1 MTGIYRHMLIWYIQ
15 HTIFNINT
23 YSKIQYKHNY
33 KHCTQRQ
40 PVWNSSAWRLIVLR
54 SWGSVS
60 TVTNCCLYW
69 VRSLASV
76 SHPLSKLPG
85 VATQGRPCIHIVSLV
100 FVPQKFTQRQW
111 VTKQTYVILR
121 YPWRDV
127 CPRGGC
133 PSNLEVHKHFLLSW
147 NLVARFKVVQL
158 DFFFFNSSIDT
169 GLTWHYLKV
178 FLLIFRG
185 SHMMHFDHVQP
196 PPTPP
201 TSTLSTITFLLIQF

>member
-1 MTGIYRHMLIWYIQ
+1 ML
-15 HTIFNINT
+15 
-23 YSKIQYKHNY
+23 
-33 KHCTQRQ
+33 
-40 PVWNSSAWRLIVLR
+40 SASQSETAQLGGLLCCAVEA
-54 SWGSVS
+54 VS

-85 VATQGRPCIHIVSLV
+85 VATQERPCIHIVSSV
-100 FVPQKFTQRQW
+100 FVPQKFTQRQR

-133 PSNLEVHKHFLLSW
+133 PSNLEAHKHFLLSW

-158 DFFFFNSSIDT
+158 DFFFNSSIDME
-169 GLTWHYLKV
+169 LTWHYLKV